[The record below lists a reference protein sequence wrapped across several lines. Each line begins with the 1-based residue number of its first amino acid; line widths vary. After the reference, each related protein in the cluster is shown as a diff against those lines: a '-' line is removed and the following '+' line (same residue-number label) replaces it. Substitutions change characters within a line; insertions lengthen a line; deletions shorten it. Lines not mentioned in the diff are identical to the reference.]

1 MTAVT
6 APVASSASS
15 VHLFPAA
22 GGAGG
27 SGYPFPLPNGTAG
40 RTIVNESTA
49 ALYVKFG
56 TGASETDYT
65 VVLAG
70 AAAPPY
76 AYYEFPQP
84 MYTGPVDGIWA
95 SANGSARLT
104 SW

>member
-27 SGYPFPLPNGTAG
+27 SGYPFPLPNGAVG

-56 TGASETDYT
+56 ATASATSYT
-65 VVLAG
+65 VALEG
-70 AAAPPY
+70 AAEAPY

-84 MYTGPVDGIWA
+84 VYAGPVDGIWA
-95 SANGSARLT
+95 SANGNARVT